1 MEDLNQQTTNHEKQI
16 ESVVAERKGFIE
28 KPGQKSLCPEIS
40 FTDENPKNLSVML
53 KNIT

>member
-1 MEDLNQQTTNHEKQI
+1 MEDLDQQTTNHKKQI
-16 ESVVAERKGFIE
+16 EATVEEGKGLTE
-28 KPGQKSLCPEIS
+28 KPMQKSLCPEIS